1 MNHIIDNHMPNA
13 SLKSSVLDSVNV
25 VVNQFQENPYKFLYE
40 RDIQCALFSALRKGI
55 SETVSVPRT
64 GQGNYTLDL
73 IYSEY
78 GNKIDL
84 VCLDHDAITKLDRE
98 NLPAYKSH
106 DIYIYDLPIL
116 VAIELKYVTMG
127 YLKGFNILEEDYT
140 KISLLKRVKNSLA
153 LCFLQSDREAE
164 AFYKDMARQS
174 SATNIS
180 KIDCLNM
187 VYAVSPTKI
196 MMAKVPAGAS

>member
-1 MNHIIDNHMPNA
+1 MPNA
-13 SLKSSVLDSVNV
+13 SLKSRVLDSVNV
-25 VVNQFQENPYKFLYE
+25 VVSQFQENPYKFLYE
-40 RDIQCALFSALRKGI
+40 RDIQCALFSELRRGI

-64 GQGNYTLDL
+64 GQCNYTLDL

-84 VCLDHDAITKLDRE
+84 VCLDHDAITKLGRE
-98 NLPAYKSH
+98 NLPKSKSH

-116 VAIELKYVTMG
+116 IAIELKYVMMG
-127 YLKGFNILEEDYT
+127 YNKGFNILEEDYK
-140 KISLLKRVKNSLA
+140 KISVLKRVKNSLA

-164 AFYKDMARQS
+164 DFYADMARQS
-174 SATNIS
+174 SCTSIS

>member
-1 MNHIIDNHMPNA
+1 MPNA
-13 SLKSSVLDSVNV
+13 SLKSRVLDSVNV
-25 VVNQFQENPYKFLYE
+25 VVSQFQENPYKFLYE
-40 RDIQCALFSALRKGI
+40 RDIQCTLFSELRRGI

-64 GQGNYTLDL
+64 GQCNYTLDL

-84 VCLDHDAITKLDRE
+84 VCLDHDAITKLGRE
-98 NLPAYKSH
+98 NLPTSKSH

-116 VAIELKYVTMG
+116 VAIELKYVIMG
-127 YLKGFNILEEDYT
+127 YNKGFNILEEDYK
-140 KISLLKRVKNSLA
+140 KISVLKGVKNSLA

-164 AFYKDMARQS
+164 DFYADMARQS
-174 SATNIS
+174 SCMSIS